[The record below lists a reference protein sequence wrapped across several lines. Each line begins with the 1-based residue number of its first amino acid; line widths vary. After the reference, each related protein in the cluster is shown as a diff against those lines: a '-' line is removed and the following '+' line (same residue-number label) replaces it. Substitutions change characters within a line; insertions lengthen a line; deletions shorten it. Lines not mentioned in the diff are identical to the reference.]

1 MKKYLFSFLSLTV
14 LSVGVAYA
22 APNVFMVGDSNLNSQ
37 KTLVTGGGVKNKF
50 LMDRI
55 CDFSSSEIIIP
66 SNKLIDFKEAM
77 IFGFL
82 AVLRLNNEINCLKS
96 VTGAVKD
103 SIVGD
108 VYKLC

>member
-1 MKKYLFSFLSLTV
+1 MLQE
-14 LSVGVAYA
+14 GE
-22 APNVFMVGDSNLNSQ
+22 Q
-37 KTLVTGGGVKNKF
+37 KNKF
-50 LMDRI
+50 LMQRI

-66 SNKLIDFKEAM
+66 SKELIDFKEAM
-77 IFGFL
+77 IFAFL
-82 AVLRLNNEINCLKS
+82 AALKLNNEINCLKS

>member
-1 MKKYLFSFLSLTV
+1 LLSKLKKSPDLSKVLF
-14 LSVGVAYA
+14 
-22 APNVFMVGDSNLNSQ
+22 PSQ
-37 KTLVTGGGVKNKF
+37 NGIETSSSKIKKF
-50 LMDRI
+50 NDELKRN
-55 CDFSSSEIIIP
+55 FSSSEIIIP
-66 SNKLIDFKEAM
+66 SKDLIDFKEAM

-82 AVLRLNNEINCLKS
+82 AVLRLNDEINCLKS